1 MRSGRRGKQVS
12 ETWQP
17 KLWLVLVALL
27 LVAGYLFAFAVKNDD
42 EVNVDFVVGSAQ
54 TSVIWMILLSLVLGL
69 VAGVLL
75 SQLYRRR
82 GRSRQQRAEAGDA
95 VGDRVDVDEA
105 KG

>member
-1 MRSGRRGKQVS
+1 MRFSRRGRNVT

-27 LVAGYLFAFAVKNDD
+27 LVAGYLFAFAVKNDQRVD
-42 EVNVDFVVGSAQ
+42 VDFVLGTTT
-54 TSVIWMILLSLVLGL
+54 TSLIWTILLSLVLGL

-82 GRSRQQRAEAGDA
+82 GRHERSQAGDPL
-95 VGDRVDVDEA
+95 GDRVGADEA
-105 KG
+105 ES

>member
-1 MRSGRRGKQVS
+1 MPVGERGKNVS

-17 KLWLVLVALL
+17 KLWLLLVALL

-42 EVNVDFVVGSAQ
+42 EIKVDFVLGSAR
-54 TSVIWMILLSLVLGL
+54 TSLIWTILLSLVLGL

-82 GRSRQQRAEAGDA
+82 GRHERRQARDSLGDS
-95 VGDRVDVDEA
+95 GGVDEA
-105 KG
+105 ER